1 MIAASDIQ
9 AIENK
14 RKKVKK
20 ETYKHILLQF
30 DKKIRRAVNLGT
42 SEVFLSVPSF
52 VIGYPMYDTAHAA
65 VYIKRQLELLG
76 YNVTQS
82 GTEFFLTWGKP
93 KQVKEKPVVHEVYQD
108 EDFPT
113 LINLRKIANKLQKN
127 NPGK

>member
-1 MIAASDIQ
+1 MIAARDIQ
-9 AIENK
+9 AIEYK
-14 RKKVKK
+14 RKTVKK
-20 ETYKHILLQF
+20 ETYKHILSQF

-52 VIGYPMYDTAHAA
+52 VIGYPLYDTGHAA
-65 VYIKRQLELLG
+65 AYIKRQLERLG

-93 KQVKEKPVVHEVYQD
+93 NPVPEKVTQEPVHD

-113 LINLRKIANKLQKN
+113 FVNLRKIANKLQKN